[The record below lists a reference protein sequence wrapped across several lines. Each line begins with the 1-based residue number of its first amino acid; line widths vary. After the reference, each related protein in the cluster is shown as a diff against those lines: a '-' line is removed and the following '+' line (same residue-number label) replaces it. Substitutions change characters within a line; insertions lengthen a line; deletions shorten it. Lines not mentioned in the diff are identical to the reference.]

1 MADQYAGNSE
11 VRDTGEQDEEGN
23 ENALSAMQRL
33 YETLLVE
40 IGEDPRREGLLKTPL
55 RAAKS
60 MAFMTCGYG
69 QTVQEVLNEA
79 MFEAEDYDDMVIV
92 RDIEF
97 YSLCEHHVLPF
108 FGRCHVAYI
117 PQGKIVGISKVARLV
132 EMFSRRLQ
140 VQERMT
146 HQIAHAIDTSLN
158 PKGVAVVTEAQHLCM
173 MLRGVQKQNSRVVTS
188 SVLGLFRR
196 NSTTRSEFMDL
207 LHIHSPT

>member
-1 MADQYAGNSE
+1 MNNNKVKKLIRQ
-11 VRDTGEQDEEGN
+11 
-23 ENALSAMQRL
+23 
-33 YETLLVE
+33 LLIE
-40 IGEDPRREGLLKTPL
+40 IGENPDREGLKKTPERVVSSL
-55 RAAKS
+55 Q
-60 MAFMTCGYG
+60 FLTQGY
-69 QTVQEVLNEA
+69 NEKPRSIINNA
-79 MFEAEDYDDMVIV
+79 LFKAEANNMIIV
-92 RDIEF
+92 RDIEI
-97 YSLCEHHVLPF
+97 YSLCEHHLLPF